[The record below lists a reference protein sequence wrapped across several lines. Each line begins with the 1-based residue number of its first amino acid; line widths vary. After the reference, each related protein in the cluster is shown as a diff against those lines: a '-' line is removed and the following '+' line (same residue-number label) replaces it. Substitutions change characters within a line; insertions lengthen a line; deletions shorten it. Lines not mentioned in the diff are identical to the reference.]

1 MYATFEQLLIK
12 TVLGDSFEEE
22 LQKWIGFYHDD
33 SKDHILRVQLKTLPE
48 VIGQD
53 EGSVNTF
60 RDIWLLVKQLRK
72 PIRNLISEV
81 VKMIKLVIVMSTTN
95 ALSELSVQYVAYV
108 LILESAWDL
117 VF

>member
-1 MYATFEQLLIK
+1 MIGKAAGEYPEKVQKEYQRQYYAGPDSVITCIKERFEQKDYKMYATFEQLLIK

-53 EGSVNTF
+53 EGSMNTF
-60 RDIWLLVKQLRK
+60 HEI
-72 PIRNLISEV
+72 
-81 VKMIKLVIVMSTTN
+81 
-95 ALSELSVQYVAYV
+95 
-108 LILESAWDL
+108 
-117 VF
+117 